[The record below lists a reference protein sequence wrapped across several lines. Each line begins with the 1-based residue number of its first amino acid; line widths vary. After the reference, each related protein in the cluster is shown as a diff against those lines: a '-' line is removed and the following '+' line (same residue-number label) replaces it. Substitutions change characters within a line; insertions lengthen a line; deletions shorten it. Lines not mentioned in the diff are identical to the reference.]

1 MALKAWRELI
11 SPHRDVLE
19 GTFQE
24 SEFVADLT
32 KVAKVLIDSNK
43 VEGPF
48 YIGNPFNQEPDFGVT
63 SINYDIDSLLNK

>member
-19 GTFQE
+19 G
-24 SEFVADLT
+24 
-32 KVAKVLIDSNK
+32 
-43 VEGPF
+43 PF
-48 YIGNPFNQEPDFGVT
+48 YVNNLFNQEPDFGVT